1 MWGMAGTGK
10 GITPRQRAFGDR
22 VRSYRHELR
31 LSQDELALKAKVNRS
46 YIASLEGGRRNPS
59 LELIAKLAAALEVDA
74 GDLVRGLQDEDG
86 RR

>member
-22 VRSYRHELR
+22 VRAYRHDLR
-31 LSQDELALKAKVNRS
+31 LSQDDLALKANVNRS
-46 YIASLEGGRRNPS
+46 YIASLEGGQRNPS